1 MLVHPHME
9 QSMTQKGIG
18 GYLERRFL
26 ETRGIFLFWVPVSE
40 GKMGVYGGILVMVC
54 TGWFEPDSDT
64 PEIPF
69 RRAYFETKPFD
80 PPLAVGGWYQPP
92 GRSRP
97 LFGGRDGPPCR
108 EFRVLGIPTGTK
120 PLSRDYGPLSCSR
133 ISGTRCPSEWTQ
145 KSGRTRRQAKRTRHE
160 GAVTSSHEQVM
171 PPLGQ
176 EAVVGGLGWR
186 FDLKIWLLWR
196 VNGTPPPS
204 NIFLAKRIHREED
217 RDEQV
222 EELRG

>member
-1 MLVHPHME
+1 
-9 QSMTQKGIG
+9 MTQKGIG

-26 ETRGIFLFWVPVSE
+26 EN
-40 GKMGVYGGILVMVC
+40 GGILVLGSSVC
-54 TGWFEPDSDT
+54 RGENGGIWGHIGNGVYGLVWFEPDSDT

-69 RRAYFETKPFD
+69 RRAYFETKPFG
-80 PPLAVGGWYQPP
+80 PPSLVVGGWYQPP

-120 PLSRDYGPLSCSR
+120 PLSRAYGPLSCSR